1 MIQNVFVLLL
11 LSLFAV
17 LSTFLVTI
25 GAQMYRT
32 TVDSSEKNNNMRITT
47 AVVRS
52 AIWAEDGGDVK
63 VEKLEYD
70 GKTYTTLSM
79 SVTRIARVELAL

>member
-1 MIQNVFVLLL
+1 MSRKVIGHSPRMIQNVFVLLL

-52 AIWAEDGGDVK
+52 AI
-63 VEKLEYD
+63 
-70 GKTYTTLSM
+70 
-79 SVTRIARVELAL
+79 